1 MRISTEVT
9 ERALLDTAPAWTS
22 VLAAFR
28 TGLLEA
34 LLEESGTVSSEEF
47 ARRLGLVPEATEL
60 TLEVLAAYGL
70 AESVGGEFGPS
81 EWLLRYGKE
90 SPGGLGLHL
99 GLSDHVE
106 EFLRSGTPFLRM
118 DGTLEERQST
128 YRHVAPNL
136 RPIFEE
142 LSAVCADEL
151 APVEGEILD
160 VGAGSG
166 VWSLALAERSPGAV
180 VTALDLPEVA
190 DRFRAEA
197 ADRGLAERVRIMP
210 GDYHT
215 APVPEHRYELV
226 VLGNI
231 LHLESPDRARQL
243 VRRMWRAVRPGGQ
256 LAVVDTLR
264 GGDASGS
271 RIRAMYALVLAMRAE
286 HGRVHR
292 RVDVERWLVEAGAEA
307 VRTLPV
313 PPGTE
318 RGEFTDILVASTA
331 STASTDGSRAR

>member
-1 MRISTEVT
+1 MEISTELT
-9 ERALLDTAPAWTS
+9 ERTLLDTAPAWTS

-34 LLEESGTVSSEEF
+34 LLEEGGTAAAEDF

-70 AESVGGEFGPS
+70 VEAAGGEFGAS
-81 EWLLRYGKE
+81 EWLRRYEKD

-99 GLSDHVE
+99 GLSGHAE
-106 EFLRSGTPFLRM
+106 SFLRSGTPFMAM

-128 YRHVAPNL
+128 YRHVAPSL

-142 LSAVCADEL
+142 LSWVCAGEL
-151 APVEGEILD
+151 APVRGEILD

-166 VWSLALAERSPGAV
+166 VWSLALAERSPEAV

-197 ADRGLAERVRIMP
+197 ADRGLAERVRIMT

-231 LHLESPDRARQL
+231 LHLESPERARDL

-264 GGDASGS
+264 GGDGTGS

-292 RVDVERWLVEAGAEA
+292 HLDVERWLAEAGAET
-307 VRTLPV
+307 VRKLPV

-318 RGEFTDILVASTA
+318 RGEFTDVLIAS
-331 STASTDGSRAR
+331 SSGSRGR